1 MVKVLIVDDAAFL
14 RMRLRKLL
22 EAAGYQVSDAADGVK
37 ALEIYKA
44 QTPDLVLMDVNMP
57 NMSGLE
63 ALQEI
68 IKIDKN
74 AKVVMLSNASQQ
86 EHILKALECG
96 AKNFVVK
103 PFDETRMLEQIKK
116 MFER

>member
-1 MVKVLIVDDAAFL
+1 MVKVLVVDDAAFL

-22 EAAGYQVSDAADGVK
+22 EAVGYEVSDASDGIK
-37 ALEIYKA
+37 AVEIFKA
-44 QTPDLVLMDVNMP
+44 KSPDLVLMDVNMP
-57 NMSGLE
+57 IMSGLE

-74 AKVVMLSNASQQ
+74 ARVIMLSNASQQ

-96 AKNFVVK
+96 AKNFIVK
-103 PFDETRMLEQIKK
+103 PFDETRMLEQVKN